1 MAVFFKEEDC
11 HNGYGRATRIS
22 ACGFNLVD
30 LGGQLAT
37 AANLMTVTYGG
48 AQYMVPAQ
56 NMIPVSAPMP
66 MVNQPPMMM
75 QGQQGAPQQGLAYP
89 SQENDTAV
97 PQASP

>member
-1 MAVFFKEEDC
+1 MRLA
-11 HNGYGRATRIS
+11 

-30 LGGQLAT
+30 LGGTAT

-56 NMIPVSAPMP
+56 NMMPVNAPMP